1 MGAGE
6 NSSGKAAG
14 GGAKE
19 AAVIVMQQSRN
30 TGRWG
35 RAGVLA
41 ALFAGCVL
49 GAWPQQYLHSSSSS
63 FEAAAQAKIS
73 VTTEAVVLP
82 VRVTDASGNCV
93 RGLTQ
98 DDFRI
103 YEDGKPQRI
112 AFFQHA
118 DTPITAGLIVDHSGS
133 MRSRLRQ
140 VAAAVYEFA
149 QSSDTQ
155 DEMFVVNFSDDVW
168 LQPLNG
174 KPFTNDA
181 HVLERAVTAVGAA
194 GQTALY
200 DAIVEGLHHLELG
213 TLNKKALVIVSD
225 GGDDAS
231 DHTYA
236 DVLGLARRSE
246 AVIYAIG
253 LVGDSHEEENPG
265 LLRRLAKNTGG
276 IAFFPRSVDSV
287 LDISKQIA
295 ADLREQYTL
304 GYVPEGRAGDTSFRR
319 IAVKVTAPGGGR
331 WHVRTRLGYS
341 RPAEGDVSGAPG
353 EKAP

>member
-1 MGAGE
+1 MGAAE
-6 NSSGKAAG
+6 SSGKMAH

-35 RAGVLA
+35 RARVLA

-49 GAWPQQYLHSSSSS
+49 GVGPQLWLPWSTRA
-63 FEAAAQAKIS
+63 FAAAGQAKIS

-98 DDFRI
+98 DDFRV
-103 YEDGKPQRI
+103 YENGKEQKI

-133 MRSRLRQ
+133 MRPKLRQ

-149 QSSDTQ
+149 QTSDAQ

-168 LQPLNG
+168 LQPLDG
-174 KPFTNDA
+174 KPFTSDA

-200 DAIVEGLHHLELG
+200 DAIVEGLRHLQLG

-236 DVLGLARRSE
+236 EVLELARRSQ

-276 IAFFPRSVDSV
+276 IAFFPRSVESV
-287 LDISKQIA
+287 VDISKQIA

-304 GYVPEGRAGDTSFRR
+304 GYVPEGRAVDTLFHK
-319 IAVKVTAPGGGR
+319 IAVKITAPGGGR

-341 RPAEGDVSGAPG
+341 HPAEGDASGAPG